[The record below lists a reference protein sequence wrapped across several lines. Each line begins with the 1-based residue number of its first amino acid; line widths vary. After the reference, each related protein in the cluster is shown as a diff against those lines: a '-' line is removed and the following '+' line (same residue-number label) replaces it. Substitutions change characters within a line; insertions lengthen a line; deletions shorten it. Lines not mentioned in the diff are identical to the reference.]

1 MISVPSIGE
10 QLLPLCITFIGDIK
24 AGKKE
29 ARWFIQEYFTGTGV
43 MLQGY
48 YALVGKGEL
57 TRIEELEKSEKDRI
71 WGIVQGWIRERKVEE
86 KKDAARVVH
95 FIETLMEKKIEN

>member
-1 MISVPSIGE
+1 MSEAKSIGE
-10 QLLPLCITFIGDIK
+10 QLLPLCVSFISDI
-24 AGKKE
+24 ASGKKE
-29 ARWFIQEYFTGTGV
+29 ARWFIQDYFTGVSV

-57 TRIEELEKSEKDRI
+57 AQIEDLEKSEKDRI

-95 FIETLMEKKIEN
+95 FIETLMEKKIG